1 MENIT
6 MTINVDSPLEE
17 HKEEKVTNDENDPEG
32 EKSSEH
38 QEEKPKDCA
47 NEEQKEVKSIHFDT
61 LVLSGGSTNII
72 MTLGALQH
80 LYDESLHHEIT
91 TYIGTSSGAMIGYLI
106 AIGYTP
112 LEIMLDICTK
122 RIMDKLQFF
131 DMCGMI
137 NGIGA
142 CSFSII
148 QEQLEK
154 MTISKIGTL
163 LTLKD
168 LHDKYNRVLICTTY
182 NMTKGKCEY
191 LSHTNYPNL
200 PCLTALRMSS
210 NLPLVFEPYKYEQ
223 SFYIDGAICDNFP
236 IDVGDRVGKKVLG
249 ILLSSPSQS
258 MEPAMPIVEY
268 VYKLIFIPINDNTQR
283 RLENISD
290 KCKIVRL
297 ITKDTNFF
305 KFNLTTP
312 TMLNMFS
319 FGYRQFKDDL

>member
-1 MENIT
+1 MENVTI
-6 MTINVDSPLEE
+6 TINTDTLLEE
-17 HKEEKVTNDENDPEG
+17 HKKEKDILIEPMEKESIEEPKG
-32 EKSSEH
+32 ELIDKS
-38 QEEKPKDCA
+38 K
-47 NEEQKEVKSIHFDT
+47 EEQKETKSIHFDT

-80 LYDESLHHEIT
+80 LYDESLHCEIT
-91 TYIGTSSGAMIGYLI
+91 TYVGTSSGAIIGYLI

-122 RIMDKLQFF
+122 RMMDKLQFF
-131 DMCGMI
+131 DMCGMV
-137 NGIGA
+137 NGVGA

-168 LHDKYNRVLICTTY
+168 LYDKHNRVLICTTY

-191 LSHTNYPNL
+191 LSHETYPNL

-236 IDVGDRVGKKVLG
+236 IDVGDKVGKKVLG

-258 MEPAMPIVEY
+258 MEPTMPIVEY
-268 VYKLIFIPINDNTQR
+268 VYKLIFIPINDNTRR

-290 KCKIVRL
+290 KCKVVRL